1 MPAPVVT
8 HFDACSFSYILY
20 SRRQL
25 DNNSAYH
32 RFMEFHLDDA
42 TQPCE
47 CGGIID
53 GLPER
58 HEYVTGYRVH
68 YFVGCWVA
76 NHRCK
81 TDCQSLRPI
90 RQSSDFDTLELA
102 MEFASK
108 QWYAACVGDNLMI
121 EVLE

>member
-1 MPAPVVT
+1 MTAPIVT
-8 HFDACSFSYILY
+8 HFDACSFSYLLY
-20 SRRQL
+20 SRKPL
-25 DNNSAYH
+25 DNGSAYH

-53 GLPER
+53 VLPER

-68 YFVGCWVA
+68 YFTGCWVA

-81 TDCQSLRPI
+81 AVCDSLLPSQRYE
-90 RQSSDFDTLELA
+90 DFATLELA

-121 EVLE
+121 EVRE